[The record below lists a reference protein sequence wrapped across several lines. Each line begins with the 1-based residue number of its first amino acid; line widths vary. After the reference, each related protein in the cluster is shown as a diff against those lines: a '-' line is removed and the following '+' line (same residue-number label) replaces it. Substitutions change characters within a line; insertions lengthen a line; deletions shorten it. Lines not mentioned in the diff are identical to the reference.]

1 MAATTTTYVDETVT
15 NPDGS
20 TTTTKKAVVTSGGGY
35 KTQYTAA
42 KTDEE
47 LDLDIG
53 PEGLTDLLWY
63 RMEEDAK
70 KNGTTI
76 EEYVTI
82 EQYNEAKDELA
93 RFKLR
98 PCYHRILGHI
108 DPEKQKTIECATTQL
123 EFTYDEMLE
132 HINKNASGSSV
143 TYKDKWTEL
152 EWKAAWIK
160 KEKEAGKTAKTSDP
174 GDPTPLATNKINS
187 APPGSSQRIAAENAH
202 GTLNNT
208 ASNNGTGLDNLT
220 RESYKDTKRLVKS
233 SEKLSEEVKQPLPE
247 AKNIVGEEEGKPVSN
262 LQSHVPVITN
272 AVKPVSDAIGSH
284 ADTSSSI
291 SKSPSGP
298 DQPMPQAAA
307 ALVSNISPQISN
319 EITGSVK
326 SIKMDE
332 MQHLPSKM
340 MGSIRQLATAG
351 DAMLAVPFEIASDV
365 YNGLL
370 ELMDEMSNLI
380 DGVMASLTNFAIGVA
395 GGLVDA
401 LFPPALLEGILAP
414 IMAIAGELGD
424 LGQMLGGFSA
434 ISSITNA
441 IGGIAGSLA
450 SALGDP
456 AKLAAA
462 LAGGANIAGIIGG
475 MAGKS
480 AGCGAAIGLGGA
492 LGGGIAGAIQGAT
505 SVGGGIA
512 GAVGGAL
519 GGGVAGALQGAT
531 AALGGVI
538 GGIPDFPNL
547 KGGMGNIGAVLAG
560 GGGISGTIGK
570 LTANLSNPGQLIAGI
585 LPPELSQAMGMLDKI
600 PGLGMV
606 GNQGYSIGSAFD
618 SLTDNSFGKCMKQY
632 ACHAGIVSPLFN
644 KQHDTKG
651 GYAQEESGNQFQEL
665 PFGAGAQGNK
675 GVTMLGP
682 GATASQRMFPGGYAL
697 LEQNYSAEAASIER
711 SKSSTGLQELERGNA
726 AAGGMSQ
733 AEVDAYIAETNPAAS
748 KQIAAM
754 RAESAAKQA
763 KYKAQAAA
771 AGYNG

>member
-1 MAATTTTYVDETVT
+1 MAATTTSFVNETVT

-20 TTTTKKAVVTSGGGY
+20 TSTTRKTVVTSGGGY

-47 LDLDIG
+47 LDYLVG
-53 PEGLTDLLWY
+53 EEGLKDLLWY

-76 EEYVTI
+76 DEYVTI
-82 EQYNEAKDELA
+82 EQYNEAKDEL
-93 RFKLR
+93 RRYKLR
-98 PCYHRILGHI
+98 PCYYDIEGWI
-108 DPEKQKTIECATTQL
+108 DPEGVETVECAETQL
-123 EFTYDEMLE
+123 KFTYDEMV
-132 HINKNASGSSV
+132 K
-143 TYKDKWTEL
+143 YKTDHSDKPDKWTEL

-160 KEKEAGKTAKTSDP
+160 KEKEAAKAAKPVDP
-174 GDPTPLATNKINS
+174 VDPTPLATNKINS

-208 ASNNGTGLDNLT
+208 ASNVGTGLDNLT

-247 AKNIVGEEEGKPVSN
+247 AKNIVGEEEGQAVSN

-291 SKSPSGP
+291 TKSPSGP

-307 ALVSNISPQISN
+307 ALVDTISPQISN

-340 MGSIRQLATAG
+340 MGSVRQLATAG

-395 GGLVDA
+395 GGLVDS
-401 LFPPALLEGILAP
+401 LFPPAVLEGILAP

-434 ISSITNA
+434 VSSITNA

-480 AGCGAAIGLGGA
+480 AGCAASQLGM
-492 LGGGIAGAIQGAT
+492 GGM
-505 SVGGGIA
+505 GG
-512 GAVGGAL
+512 
-519 GGGVAGALQGAT
+519 GGGVGSALQGAT
-531 AALGGVI
+531 SALGGVV
-538 GGIPDFPNL
+538 GGIPDFPDVGKGLGNL
-547 KGGMGNIGAVLAG
+547 GAILAG
-560 GGGISGTIGK
+560 GAGISDQIGK
-570 LTANLSNPGQLIAGI
+570 LTSNIRNPGQLISGI

-606 GNQGYSIGSAFD
+606 GNLGFSVGSAFD
-618 SLTDNSFGKCMKQY
+618 SLADNSFGKCMKQY
-632 ACHAGIVSPLFN
+632 GAHAGIVSPLFN

-651 GYAQEESGNQFQEL
+651 GYAQEENTGAFENM
-665 PFGAGAQGNK
+665 PFGNGAQGNK

-682 GATASQRMFPGGYAL
+682 GATASQRMFPGAYLNVNSAPVPAV
-697 LEQNYSAEAASIER
+697 SDAEA
-711 SKSSTGLQELERGNA
+711 
-726 AAGGMSQ
+726 GMSQ

-754 RAESAAKQA
+754 
-763 KYKAQAAA
+763 KADQAADRA
-771 AGYNG
+771 KTQAYLTKMGYFD

>member
-1 MAATTTTYVDETVT
+1 MAATTTSFVNETVT

-20 TTTTKKAVVTSGGGY
+20 TSTTRKTVVTSGGGY

-47 LDLDIG
+47 LDYLVG
-53 PEGLTDLLWY
+53 EEGLKDLLWY

-76 EEYVTI
+76 DEYVTI
-82 EQYNEAKDELA
+82 EQYNEAKDEL
-93 RFKLR
+93 RRYKLR
-98 PCYHRILGHI
+98 PCYYDIEGWI
-108 DPEKQKTIECATTQL
+108 DPEGVETVECAETQL
-123 EFTYDEMLE
+123 KFTYDEMV
-132 HINKNASGSSV
+132 K
-143 TYKDKWTEL
+143 YKTDHSDKPDKWTEL
-152 EWKAAWIK
+152 EWKAAWIE
-160 KEKEAGKTAKTSDP
+160 KEKKAAKTAKPADP

-208 ASNNGTGLDNLT
+208 ASNVGTGLDNLT

-247 AKNIVGEEEGKPVSN
+247 AKNIVGEEEGQAVSN

-291 SKSPSGP
+291 TKSPSGP

-307 ALVSNISPQISN
+307 ALVDTISPQISN

-340 MGSIRQLATAG
+340 MGSVRQLATAG

-395 GGLVDA
+395 GGLVDS
-401 LFPPALLEGILAP
+401 LFPPAVLEGILAP

-434 ISSITNA
+434 VSSITNG

-480 AGCGAAIGLGGA
+480 AGCAASQLSMGGIGGGGA
-492 LGGGIAGAIQGAT
+492 G
-505 SVGGGIA
+505 S
-512 GAVGGAL
+512 
-519 GGGVAGALQGAT
+519 ALQGAT
-531 AALGGVI
+531 SALGGVV
-538 GGIPDFPNL
+538 GGIPDFPGIGGGLGNL
-547 KGGMGNIGAVLAG
+547 GAILAG
-560 GGGISGTIGK
+560 GGGISDQIGK
-570 LTANLSNPGQLIAGI
+570 LTSNIRNPGQLISGI

-606 GNQGYSIGSAFD
+606 GNLGFSVGSAFD
-618 SLTDNSFGKCMKQY
+618 SLADNSFGKCMKQY
-632 ACHAGIVSPLFN
+632 GAHAGIVSPLFN

-651 GYAQEESGNQFQEL
+651 GYAQEASLDMFQSL
-665 PFGAGAQGNK
+665 PFGTGAQGNK

-682 GATASQRMFPGGYAL
+682 GATASQRMFPGAYL
-697 LEQNYSAEAASIER
+697 NVNSAPVPAVSD
-711 SKSSTGLQELERGNA
+711 
-726 AAGGMSQ
+726 
-733 AEVDAYIAETNPAAS
+733 AEVDAEVNRIMSLTPEQA
-748 KQIAAM
+748 
-754 RAESAAKQA
+754 RAESDA
-763 KYKAQAAA
+763 YKAEAARLGA
-771 AGYNG
+771 AEAKARANIAKWSAEN

>member
-1 MAATTTTYVDETVT
+1 MADNFAATTSMSEERKAQLIQSY
-15 NPDGS
+15 GS
-20 TTTTKKAVVTSGGGY
+20 
-35 KTQYTAA
+35 AA
-42 KTDEE
+42 KACEA
-47 LDLDIG
+47 IG
-53 PEGLTDLLWY
+53 VGCDQL
-63 RMEEDAK
+63 
-70 KNGTTI
+70 
-76 EEYVTI
+76 
-82 EQYNEAKDELA
+82 
-93 RFKLR
+93 
-98 PCYHRILGHI
+98 
-108 DPEKQKTIECATTQL
+108 KTKTAD
-123 EFTYDEMLE
+123 EFTYDQMLDS
-132 HINKNASGSSV
+132 INQG
-143 TYKDKWTEL
+143 DEDQWTAA

-160 KEKEAGKTAKTSDP
+160 KEQEAAKTPKHNNP
-174 GDPTPLATNKINS
+174 GDSTPLATNKITS
-187 APPGSSQRIAAENAH
+187 APPGSKQRIAAENARS
-202 GTLNNT
+202 TLNGTT
-208 ASNNGTGLDNLT
+208 ANVGTGLDNLT

-233 SEKLSEEVKQPLPE
+233 SENLSEEVKQPLPE
-247 AKNIVGEEEGKPVSN
+247 AKHIVGEEEGKLVSN
-262 LQSHVPVITN
+262 LQSPIPIITN
-272 AVKPVSDAIGSH
+272 AIKPVSDALGSH

-307 ALVSNISPQISN
+307 ALVSSISPQISN
-319 EITGSVK
+319 EIIGSVK

-332 MQHLPSKM
+332 MQHLPSKI

-395 GGLVDA
+395 GGLVDS
-401 LFPPALLEGILAP
+401 LFPPAVLEGILAP

-434 ISSITNA
+434 VSSITNA

-480 AGCGAAIGLGGA
+480 AGCAASQLGMGGA

-519 GGGVAGALQGAT
+519 GGGVAGAL
-531 AALGGVI
+531 GGVL
-538 GGIPDFPNL
+538 GGIPQFPGL
-547 KGGMGNIGAVLAG
+547 GGGMGNLGAIIS
-560 GGGISGTIGK
+560 GGINLDIGK
-570 LTANLSNPGQLIAGI
+570 MTLNISNPGELIAGI

-606 GNQGYSIGSAFD
+606 GNMGYSVGMAFD
-618 SLTDNSFGKCMKQY
+618 SLTNNSFGKCIQQFG
-632 ACHAGIVSPLFN
+632 AHAAIVSPLFN

-651 GYAQEESGNQFQEL
+651 GYAQEASLNSFQSASFV
-665 PFGAGAQGNK
+665 PGAQGNK

-697 LEQNYSAEAASIER
+697 LEQNYSAEAESIER

-754 RAESAAKQA
+754 
-763 KYKAQAAA
+763 KADQAADRA
-771 AGYNG
+771 KSQAYLTKMGYYD

>member
-1 MAATTTTYVDETVT
+1 MAATTTSYVDETVT

-20 TTTTKKAVVTSGGGY
+20 TTTTKKAVVTSGGGF
-35 KTQYTAA
+35 KTQYRAA
-42 KTDEE
+42 KTNEE
-47 LDLDIG
+47 LDYLVG
-53 PEGLTDLLWY
+53 PEGLKDLLWY
-63 RMEEDAK
+63 TMEEDAK
-70 KNGTTI
+70 KNGVTI
-76 EEYVTI
+76 NEYVTV

-93 RFKLR
+93 RYKLR
-98 PCYHRILGHI
+98 PCFHRILGWI
-108 DPEKQKTIECATTQL
+108 DPEGVETVECAETQL
-123 EFTYDEMLE
+123 KFTYDEMV
-132 HINKNASGSSV
+132 K
-143 TYKDKWTEL
+143 YKTDHSDKPDKWTEL

-160 KEKEAGKTAKTSDP
+160 KEKEAAKAAKPVDP
-174 GDPTPLATNKINS
+174 VDPTPLATNKINS

-208 ASNNGTGLDNLT
+208 ASNVGTGLDNLT

-247 AKNIVGEEEGKPVSN
+247 AKNIVGEEEGQAVSN

-291 SKSPSGP
+291 TKSPSGP

-307 ALVSNISPQISN
+307 ALVDTISPQISN

-340 MGSIRQLATAG
+340 MGSVRQLATAG

-395 GGLVDA
+395 GGLVDS
-401 LFPPALLEGILAP
+401 LFPPAVLEGILAP

-434 ISSITNA
+434 VSSITNA

-480 AGCGAAIGLGGA
+480 AGCAASQLGMGGMGGGGA
-492 LGGGIAGAIQGAT
+492 G
-505 SVGGGIA
+505 S
-512 GAVGGAL
+512 
-519 GGGVAGALQGAT
+519 ALQGAT
-531 AALGGVI
+531 SALGGVV
-538 GGIPDFPNL
+538 GGIPDFPDVGKGLGNL
-547 KGGMGNIGAVLAG
+547 GAILAG
-560 GGGISGTIGK
+560 GAGISDQIGK
-570 LTANLSNPGQLIAGI
+570 LTSNIRNPGQLISGI

-606 GNQGYSIGSAFD
+606 GNLGFSVGSAFD
-618 SLTDNSFGKCMKQY
+618 SLADNSFGKCMKQY
-632 ACHAGIVSPLFN
+632 GAHAGIVSPLFN

-651 GYAQEESGNQFQEL
+651 GYAQEENTGAFENM
-665 PFGAGAQGNK
+665 PFGNGAQGNK

-682 GATASQRMFPGGYAL
+682 GATASQRMFPGAYL
-697 LEQNYSAEAASIER
+697 NVNSAPVPAVSD
-711 SKSSTGLQELERGNA
+711 
-726 AAGGMSQ
+726 
-733 AEVDAYIAETNPAAS
+733 AEVDAEVNRIMSLTPEQA
-748 KQIAAM
+748 
-754 RAESAAKQA
+754 RAESDA
-763 KYKAQAAA
+763 YKAEAARLGA
-771 AGYNG
+771 AEAKARANIAKWSAEN

>member
-1 MAATTTTYVDETVT
+1 MAATTTSFVNETVT

-20 TTTTKKAVVTSGGGY
+20 TSTTRKTVVTSGGGY

-47 LDLDIG
+47 LDYLVG
-53 PEGLTDLLWY
+53 EEGLKDLLWY

-76 EEYVTI
+76 DEYVTI
-82 EQYNEAKDELA
+82 EQYNEAKDEL
-93 RFKLR
+93 RRYKLR
-98 PCYHRILGHI
+98 PCYYDIEGWI
-108 DPEKQKTIECATTQL
+108 DPEGVETVECAETQL
-123 EFTYDEMLE
+123 KFTYDEMV
-132 HINKNASGSSV
+132 K
-143 TYKDKWTEL
+143 YKTDHSDKPDKWTEL

-233 SEKLSEEVKQPLPE
+233 SEKLSEEVKQPLPD

-395 GGLVDA
+395 GGLVDS
-401 LFPPALLEGILAP
+401 LFPPAVLEGILAP

-434 ISSITNA
+434 VSSITNA

-480 AGCGAAIGLGGA
+480 AGCAASQLGMGGA
-492 LGGGIAGAIQGAT
+492 LGGGITGAIQGAT
-505 SVGGGIA
+505 SVGGGVA

-519 GGGVAGALQGAT
+519 GGGVAGALK
-531 AALGGVI
+531 GVV
-538 GGIPDFPNL
+538 GGIPGFPDIGGGLGNL
-547 KGGMGNIGAVLAG
+547 GAILAG
-560 GGGISGTIGK
+560 GGGISGNIGK

-606 GNQGYSIGSAFD
+606 GNLGFSVGSAFD
-618 SLTDNSFGKCMKQY
+618 SLADNSFGKCMKQY
-632 ACHAGIVSPLFN
+632 GAHAGIVSPLFN

-682 GATASQRMFPGGYAL
+682 GATASQRMFPGAYLNVNSAPVPAV
-697 LEQNYSAEAASIER
+697 SDAEA
-711 SKSSTGLQELERGNA
+711 
-726 AAGGMSQ
+726 GMSD
-733 AEVDAYIAETNPAAS
+733 AEVDAYIAKTDPAGA
-748 KQIAAM
+748 KEIAAM
-754 RAESAAKQA
+754 KADQAAFQA
-763 KYKAQAAA
+763 KVNAHIAAS
-771 AGYNG
+771 GGL

>member
-47 LDLDIG
+47 LDYLVG
-53 PEGLTDLLWY
+53 EEGLKDLLWY

-76 EEYVTI
+76 DEYVTI
-82 EQYNEAKDELA
+82 EQYNEAKDEL
-93 RFKLR
+93 RRYKLR
-98 PCYHRILGHI
+98 PCYYDIEGWI
-108 DPEKQKTIECATTQL
+108 DPEGVETVECAETQL
-123 EFTYDEMLE
+123 KFTYDEMVE
-132 HINKNASGSSV
+132 
-143 TYKDKWTEL
+143 YKTDHSDKPDKWTEL

-160 KEKEAGKTAKTSDP
+160 KEKEAGKTAKISDP

-233 SEKLSEEVKQPLPE
+233 SEKLSEEVKQPLPD

-651 GYAQEESGNQFQEL
+651 GYAQEENVTGAFENM
-665 PFGAGAQGNK
+665 PFGNGAQGNK

-697 LEQNYSAEAASIER
+697 LEQNYSAEAESIER

-754 RAESAAKQA
+754 KAESAATQA
-763 KYKAQAAA
+763 KYKAHIAA
-771 AGYNG
+771 AGGL